1 MKATGA
7 VRPLAGWVQ
16 RVLLQPGGYR
26 AGARDGRASVP
37 LTESEVNVR
46 LKILLSIPDGY
57 IRHRRL
63 GLAVRSQFDHGS
75 VLSVGDPF
83 AQLTNYL
90 PGFDITATD
99 VADPLPNASQ
109 QVPFIKADFT
119 NSAEAF
125 PPASFDLVVS
135 TDVLE
140 HIPGERR
147 LEFLAQAARVA
158 RRTAFI
164 AFPAGPAARHA
175 EAMLRSSKRHSTFR
189 APLWEH
195 ADHGLPEVREVEAML
210 DELGLAYEIRTLTTL
225 SEWLTSFVFELDGSD
240 GQDPNLLL
248 EYCQFLNGIAPD
260 APGSGPAYRYL
271 AVVQH

>member
-1 MKATGA
+1 MNATEA
-7 VRPLAGWVQ
+7 VRPLAQWVQ
-16 RVLLQPGGYR
+16 RVLQQGDR
-26 AGARDGRASVP
+26 AEDGDVP
-37 LTESEVNVR
+37 TLVGLSESDVAVK

-57 IRHRRL
+57 LRHRRL
-63 GLAVRSQFDHGS
+63 ALAVLSQFDHGS

-83 AQLTNYL
+83 AQLSTYL

-99 VADPLPNASQ
+99 VADPLPNASHRG
-109 QVPFIKADFT
+109 PFIKADFT
-119 NSAEAF
+119 NSAGAF

-140 HIPGERR
+140 HIPGDRR
-147 LEFLAQAARVA
+147 FEFLAQAARVA

-164 AFPAGPAARHA
+164 AFPAGPDARHA
-175 EAMLRSSKRHSTFR
+175 EAMLRSSKRHTTFR
-189 APLWEH
+189 AALNEH
-195 ADHGLPEVREVEAML
+195 ASHGLPEVQEVEAML
-210 DELGLAYEIRTLTTL
+210 ERVGLAYEIRPLTTL

-240 GQDPNLLL
+240 GQDPTLLL
-248 EYCQFLNGIAPD
+248 EYFEFLNGIASE